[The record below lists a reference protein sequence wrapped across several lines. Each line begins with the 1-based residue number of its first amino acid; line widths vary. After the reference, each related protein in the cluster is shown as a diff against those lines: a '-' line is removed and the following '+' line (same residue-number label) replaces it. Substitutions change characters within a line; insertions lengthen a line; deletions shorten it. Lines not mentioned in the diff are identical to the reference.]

1 MKCGLEI
8 HQRLDTGKLFCR
20 CSSILADAGGEGQKD
35 RRKWGGALP
44 SAFSLERK
52 PDYKFRRRLRA
63 SVGEMGELDIAA
75 QAEQEKEKEFHY
87 DGFFESCCLVEA
99 DEEPPLGMDADALR
113 IVLGIAQQLYMD
125 VCDELHVMRKIVV
138 DGSNTSG
145 FQRTCLVATGGYL
158 ETSKGKVRISTLAVE
173 EESSGIVAEEAHIKH
188 YRLDRLGIPLIEL
201 ATEPDIL
208 DAEHCKETAE
218 KIGLILRATGKVAR
232 GIGTIRQDVNVST
245 EKGAR
250 VEIKGAQDLRSI
262 PLYVQNEVKRQEAL
276 LKVLAEIKKRL
287 GEKEIKAKIIDLT
300 NVFGKTDCALIKK
313 GLENDGHVL
322 GIKLEGHEGLLG
334 RELLPGRRYGTELSD
349 YAKGA
354 GVNGIIHSDEDL
366 VGKYKI
372 SKAELETVNRKLETG
387 KGDAF
392 AMVVAHKTTAE
403 RALHKV
409 LERANMRRVP
419 EETRK
424 ANPDGTSSFM
434 RPLAGRARMYP
445 ETDLQ
450 TIEITDE
457 LLKEA
462 KAAAGVGLEE
472 KEKKLREILNP
483 EMAGR
488 MLKSRNLPLFEE
500 LVDAGAEPMLAAGTL
515 EQTLV
520 ELRRE
525 GLELQN
531 PRESLLALFD
541 EYKKGLF
548 VKAAIPE
555 ILRGMCGGKNVREAV
570 KGMERI
576 SGAELKKLVKEK
588 KDFGT
593 IMREYR
599 LRVDAAELKKAM
611 GTA

>member
-20 CSSILADAGGEGQKD
+20 CSSELAEQEKKAGEKEAPG
-35 RRKWGGALP
+35 
-44 SAFSLERK
+44 RK
-52 PDYKFRRRLRA
+52 PDYKFKRRLRA
-63 SVGEMGELDIAA
+63 SAGEMGELDIAA
-75 QAEQEKEKEFHY
+75 RMEQEKEKEFHY

-99 DEEPPLGMDADALR
+99 DEEPPLGMDAEALR
-113 IVLGIAQQLYMD
+113 IVLGIAQQLHMD

-158 ETSKGKVRISTLAVE
+158 ETSKGKVRISTVAVE

-201 ATEPDIL
+201 ATEPDIV

-250 VEIKGAQDLRSI
+250 VEIKGAQDLKTL
-262 PLYVQNEVKRQEAL
+262 PLYVENEVKRQEEL
-276 LKVLAEIKKRL
+276 LRVVEEAKKRI
-287 GEKEIKAKIIDLT
+287 GDKEVKAKIADLT
-300 NVFGKTDCALIKK
+300 GVFAKTDCALIKK
-313 GLENDGHVL
+313 GLEAGGHVL

-349 YAKGA
+349 YAKSA
-354 GVNGIIHSDEDL
+354 GVKGIIHSDEDFA
-366 VGKYKI
+366 KYKI
-372 SKAELETVNRKLETG
+372 SDAEKEAVRKALGVK

-409 LERANMRRVP
+409 VERANMRKVP

-434 RPLAGRARMYP
+434 RPLAGKARMYP

-450 TIEITDE
+450 TIEITDK
-457 LLKEA
+457 LLVEA
-462 KAAAGVGLEE
+462 KAAAGGGLEE
-472 KEKKLREILNP
+472 KEKKLSGILNP

-488 MLKSRNLPLFEE
+488 MLKSRNLQLFEE
-500 LVDAGAEPMLAAGTL
+500 LVKEGAEPMLAAGTL

-525 GLELQN
+525 GLELRN
-531 PRESLLALFD
+531 PREDLAALFD

-555 ILRGMCGGKNVREAV
+555 ILRGMCAGKGVCEAA
-570 KGMERI
+570 KGLERI
-576 SGAELKKLVKEK
+576 TGAELKKLVKEK
-588 KDFGT
+588 KDFGA

-599 LRVDAAELKKAM
+599 LRVDAGELKKAM
-611 GTA
+611 GAA

>member
-20 CSSILADAGGEGQKD
+20 CSSTLADT
-35 RRKWGGALP
+35 
-44 SAFSLERK
+44 ERS
-52 PDYKFRRRLRA
+52 PEYKLKRRLRA
-63 SVGEMGELDIAA
+63 SAGEMGELDIAA
-75 QAEQEKEKEFHY
+75 RMEQEKEKEFHY

-99 DEEPPLGMDADALR
+99 DEEPPLDMDAEALR
-113 IVLGIAQQLYMD
+113 IVLGIAQQLHMD

-158 ETSKGKVRISTLAVE
+158 ETSKGKVRISTVAVE

-245 EKGAR
+245 ERGAR
-250 VEIKGAQDLRSI
+250 VEIKGAQDLRTI
-262 PLYVQNEVKRQEAL
+262 PLYVQNEVKRQEEL
-276 LKVLAEIKKRL
+276 LRVIGEVGKRI
-287 GEKEIKAKIIDLT
+287 GDKEIKPKVVDLT
-300 NVFGKTDCALIKK
+300 KTFAKTECGLIKK
-313 GLENDGHVL
+313 GLESGGHVL
-322 GIKLEGHEGLLG
+322 GIRLEGHEGLIG
-334 RELLPGRRYGTELSD
+334 RELVPGRRYGTELSD
-349 YAKGA
+349 YAKSA
-354 GVNGIIHSDEDL
+354 GVKGIIHSDEDFA
-366 VGKYKI
+366 KYKI
-372 SKAELETVNRKLETG
+372 SDAEKEAVRKALGVK

-403 RALHKV
+403 RALHRV

-424 ANPDGTSSFM
+424 ANQDGTSSFM

-450 TIEITDE
+450 TIEITDK
-457 LLKEA
+457 LLGEA
-462 KAAAGVGLEE
+462 KAAAGGGLEE
-472 KEKKLREILNP
+472 KEKKLRAILNP

-488 MLKSRNLPLFEE
+488 MLRSRNLQLFEE
-500 LVDAGAEPMLAAGTL
+500 LVEAGAEPMLAAGTL

-525 GLELQN
+525 GLELAR
-531 PRESLLALFD
+531 PREQLMELFA
-541 EYKKGLF
+541 EYGKGLF

-555 ILRGMCGGKNVREAV
+555 ILRGMCGGKKVREAA
-570 KGMERI
+570 KGLERI

-588 KDFGT
+588 KDFGA

-599 LRVDAAELKKAM
+599 LRVDAGELKKAM
-611 GTA
+611 GGE

>member
-20 CSSILADAGGEGQKD
+20 CSSELA
-35 RRKWGGALP
+35 
-44 SAFSLERK
+44 ERE
-52 PDYKFRRRLRA
+52 PDYKFKRRLRA
-63 SVGEMGELDIAA
+63 SAGEMGELDIAA

-87 DGFFESCCLVEA
+87 DGYWESCCLVEV
-99 DEEPPLGMDADALR
+99 DEEPPLKADAEALR
-113 IVLGIAQQLYMD
+113 IVLGIAQQLHMD
-125 VCDELHVMRKIVV
+125 IFDELHIMRKIVV

-158 ETSKGKVRISTLAVE
+158 ETSKGKVRISTVAIE
-173 EESSGIVAEEAHIKH
+173 EESSGIVSEEAHIKH

-250 VEIKGAQDLRSI
+250 VEIKGAQDLKTI
-262 PLYVQNEVKRQEAL
+262 PLYVDNEVKRQEEL
-276 LKVLAEIKKRL
+276 LKLLVEIKKRL
-287 GEKEIKAKIIDLT
+287 GEKELKPKVVDLT
-300 NVFGKTDCALIKK
+300 NIFAKTECGLIKK
-313 GLENDGHVL
+313 GLEAGNRVL
-322 GIKLEGHEGLLG
+322 GTVLEGHEGLLG

-349 YAKGA
+349 YAKSA
-354 GVNGIIHSDEDL
+354 GVKGIIHSDEDFA
-366 VGKYKI
+366 KYKI
-372 SKAELETVNRKLETG
+372 SDAEKEAVRRELGVK
-387 KGDAF
+387 KGDGF

-409 LERANMRRVP
+409 LERANMRKIP

-434 RPLAGRARMYP
+434 RPLAGRSRMYP

-450 TIEITDE
+450 TIAITDE
-457 LLKEA
+457 LLSEA
-462 KAAAGVGLEE
+462 KAAAGGGLE
-472 KEKKLREILNP
+472 KKSEWLASVLNP

-488 MLKSRNLPLFEE
+488 MLKSRNLQLFEE
-500 LVDAGAEPMLAAGTL
+500 LVKAGAEPMLAAGTL

-525 GLELQN
+525 GLELAR
-531 PRESLLALFD
+531 PREQLMELFA
-541 EYKKGLF
+541 EYGKGLF
-548 VKAAIPE
+548 VKAAIPDV
-555 ILRGMCGGKNVREAV
+555 LRGMCKGKSVREAA
-570 KGMERI
+570 KGLERI
-576 SGAELKKLVKEK
+576 TGAELKKLINEK
-588 KDFGT
+588 GGDFGA

-599 LRVDAAELKKAM
+599 LRVDAKELQGALGRK
-611 GTA
+611 

>member
-20 CSSILADAGGEGQKD
+20 CSSELADT
-35 RRKWGGALP
+35 
-44 SAFSLERK
+44 ERV
-52 PDYKFRRRLRA
+52 PDYKFKRKLRA
-63 SVGEMGELDIAA
+63 SAGETGEVDLAA
-75 QAEQEKEKEFHY
+75 KTEQEKEKEFHY
-87 DGFFESCCLVEA
+87 DGFAESCCLVEA
-99 DEEPPLGMDADALR
+99 DEEPPLEADREALR
-113 IVLGIAQQLYMD
+113 IVLGIAQQLRMD
-125 VCDELHVMRKIVV
+125 IFDELHIMRKIVV

-158 ETSKGKVRISTLAVE
+158 ETSKGKVRISTVAIE
-173 EESSGIVAEEAHIKH
+173 EESSGIVSEEAHIKH

-201 ATEPDIL
+201 ATEPDIV

-250 VEIKGAQDLRSI
+250 VEIKGAQDLKII
-262 PLYVQNEVKRQEAL
+262 PLYVENEVKRQEEL
-276 LKVLAEIKKRL
+276 LRLLGEIKKRI
-287 GEKEIKAKIIDLT
+287 GEKELKAKITDLT
-300 NVFGKTDCALIKK
+300 NVFAKTECGLIKK
-313 GLENDGHVL
+313 GMEAGGHVL
-322 GIKLEGHEGLLG
+322 GIRLEAHEGLIG

-349 YAKGA
+349 YAKSA
-354 GVNGIIHSDEDL
+354 GVKGIIHSDEDF
-366 VGKYKI
+366 GKYKI
-372 SKAELETVNRKLETG
+372 SDKERDAVSRMLSAQ

-392 AMVVAHKTTAE
+392 VMVVAHKTTAE

-424 ANPDGTSSFM
+424 ANPDGTSSYM
-434 RPLAGRARMYP
+434 RPLAGRSRMYP
-445 ETDLQ
+445 ETDLE
-450 TIEITDE
+450 TIIVTDK
-457 LLKEA
+457 LLGEA
-462 KAAAGVGLEE
+462 KESAGGGLEE
-472 KEKKLREILNP
+472 KSGWLAGILNP

-488 MLKSRNLPLFEE
+488 MLKSRNLQLFEE
-500 LVDAGAEPMLAAGTL
+500 LVNSGAEPMLAASTL

-525 GLELQN
+525 GLELAG
-531 PRESLLALFD
+531 PKESLLALFD

-548 VKAAIPE
+548 VKAAIPDV
-555 ILRGMCGGKNVREAV
+555 LRGMCRGKNVREAA
-570 KGMERI
+570 KGLERI
-576 SGAELKKLVKEK
+576 SGAELKKLIKEK
-588 KDFGT
+588 NGDFGA

-599 LRVDAAELKKAM
+599 LRVDAGELKKAM
-611 GTA
+611 GG

>member
-20 CSSILADAGGEGQKD
+20 CSSALADT
-35 RRKWGGALP
+35 
-44 SAFSLERK
+44 ERN
-52 PDYKFRRRLRA
+52 PEYKLKRRLRA

-75 QAEQEKEKEFHY
+75 RMEQEKEKEFHY

-99 DEEPPLGMDADALR
+99 DEEPPLDMDADALR
-113 IVLGIAQQLYMD
+113 IVLGIAQQLHMD

-158 ETSKGKVRISTLAVE
+158 DTSKGKVRISTVAVE

-250 VEIKGAQDLRSI
+250 VEIKGAQDLRTI
-262 PLYVQNEVKRQEAL
+262 PLYVQNEVKRQEEL
-276 LKVLAEIKKRL
+276 LRLISEIKKRV
-287 GEKEIKAKIIDLT
+287 GEKELKAKIIDLT
-300 NVFGKTDCALIKK
+300 GVFGKTDCALIKK
-313 GLENDGHVL
+313 GMEAGGHVL
-322 GIKLEGHEGLLG
+322 GIKLEGHEGLIG
-334 RELLPGRRYGTELSD
+334 HELLPGRRYGTELSD

-354 GVNGIIHSDEDL
+354 GVKGIIHSDEDF
-366 VGKYKI
+366 GKYKI
-372 SKAELETVNRKLETG
+372 SGEEKDAVRKALGVK

-409 LERANMRRVP
+409 IERANMRRVP

-424 ANPDGTSSFM
+424 ANQDGTSSFM

-450 TIEITDE
+450 TIEITDK
-457 LLKEA
+457 LLGEA
-462 KAAAGVGLEE
+462 KAAAGGGLEE
-472 KEKKLREILNP
+472 KEKKLRGILNP

-488 MLKSRNLPLFEE
+488 MLKSRNLQLFEE
-500 LVDAGAEPMLAAGTL
+500 LVEKGAEPMLAAGTL

-525 GLELQN
+525 GLELRN
-531 PRESLLALFD
+531 PREDLAALFD

-555 ILRGMCGGKNVREAV
+555 ILRGMCGGKKVREAA

-576 SGAELKKLVKEK
+576 TGAELKKLVKEK
-588 KDFGT
+588 KDFGA

-599 LRVDAAELKKAM
+599 LRVDAGELKKAM
-611 GTA
+611 EKE

>member
-20 CSSILADAGGEGQKD
+20 CSSELAEQEKKPGEK
-35 RRKWGGALP
+35 AE
-44 SAFSLERK
+44 ERK

-63 SVGEMGELDIAA
+63 SAGEMGELDIAA

-87 DGFFESCCLVEA
+87 DGFVESCCLVEA
-99 DEEPPLGMDADALR
+99 DEEPPLDMDAEALR
-113 IVLGIAQQLYMD
+113 IVLGIAQQLHMD
-125 VCDELHVMRKIVV
+125 VCDQLHVMRKIVV

-158 ETSKGKVRISTLAVE
+158 DTSKGKVRISTVAVE

-201 ATEPDIL
+201 ATEPDIV

-250 VEIKGAQDLRSI
+250 VEIKGAQDLRAI
-262 PLYVQNEVKRQEAL
+262 PLYVQNEVGRQEEL
-276 LKVLAEIKKRL
+276 LKVIDEVKKRI
-287 GEKEIKAKIIDLT
+287 GDKEIKPKVIDLT
-300 NVFGKTDCALIKK
+300 KTFAKTDCALITK
-313 GLENDGHVL
+313 GLEAGGHVL
-322 GIKLEGHEGLLG
+322 GIKLEGHEGLIG

-349 YAKGA
+349 YAKSA
-354 GVNGIIHSDEDL
+354 GVKGIIHSDEDF
-366 VGKYKI
+366 VKYKI
-372 SKAELETVNRKLETG
+372 SDAEREAVRKALGVK

-392 AMVVAHKTTAE
+392 AMVVAHKSTAE

-409 LERANMRRVP
+409 VERANMRRVP

-424 ANPDGTSSFM
+424 ANQDGTSSFM

-450 TIEITDE
+450 TIEITDK
-457 LLKEA
+457 LLNEA
-462 KAAAGVGLEE
+462 KQAAGGGLEE
-472 KEKKLREILNP
+472 KEKKLRGILNP

-488 MLKSRNLPLFEE
+488 MLKSRNLQLFEG

-525 GLELQN
+525 GLELRN
-531 PRESLLALFD
+531 PKEDLAALFD
-541 EYKKGLF
+541 EYKQGLF
-548 VKAAIPE
+548 VKAAIPDV
-555 ILRGMCGGKNVREAV
+555 LRGMCGGKKVREAA

-576 SGAELKKLVKEK
+576 TGAELKKLVKEK
-588 KDFGT
+588 KDFGA

-599 LRVDAAELKKAM
+599 LRVDAGELKKAM
-611 GTA
+611 EGQ